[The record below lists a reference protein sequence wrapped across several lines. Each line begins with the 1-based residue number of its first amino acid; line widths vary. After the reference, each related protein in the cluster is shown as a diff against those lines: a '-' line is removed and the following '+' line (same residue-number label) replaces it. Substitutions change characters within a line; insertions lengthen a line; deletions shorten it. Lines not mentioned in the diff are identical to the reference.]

1 MSWGYEDDGGGDARD
16 YRGSYCGLLGE
27 LQGGTG
33 ERTLVLLWEGPRTDR
48 GTIAPPSSWI
58 LVFGGSRIKRSW
70 AMLEGAGSMRHL
82 GDVSGDAADAGGRR
96 LDVSKAGF
104 LA

>member
-1 MSWGYEDDGGGDARD
+1 M
-16 YRGSYCGLLGE
+16 
-27 LQGGTG
+27 
-33 ERTLVLLWEGPRTDR
+33 EGPRTDK

-58 LVFGGSRIKRSW
+58 LVFGGSLLERSW

-82 GDVSGDAADAGGRR
+82 GNVSGDAADAGGRR